1 MLTVMDKVLSRSRK
15 IWIWFQNPRDCGLE
29 WIKPFWYWAS
39 MKLWSQYISH
49 SFEMLRVSGWASHF
63 SFNWFCN
70 MLWRRKEE
78 GDVYYYSLFCL
89 PPVREK
95 KSRIWKV
102 FAWQQINLHRQVLQ
116 TFTNQQFSCMNINQQ
131 FCYINI
137 AQLCNVDCIQRYFP
151 YDEQTYWW
159 AKTLSKKWTVLNFS
173 RKLIIQLSQNTT
185 TMASCGWREPA
196 PFVPYGHATLSPF
209 SYLEQLYDSL
219 LWIALA
225 SDLTYDWFYLFY
237 G

>member
-1 MLTVMDKVLSRSRK
+1 ML
-15 IWIWFQNPRDCGLE
+15 W
-29 WIKPFWYWAS
+29 
-39 MKLWSQYISH
+39 
-49 SFEMLRVSGWASHF
+49 VSGWASHF

-70 MLWRRKEE
+70 MPGWRKEE
-78 GDVYYYSLFCL
+78 GDFLLLFPFL
-89 PPVREK
+89 PATSERK

-102 FAWQQINLHRQVLQ
+102 FAWQQIHLHRQVLQ

-131 FCYINI
+131 LCYINI
-137 AQLCNVDCIQRYFP
+137 AQLCNLECIKRYLP

-159 AKTLSKKWTVLNFS
+159 AKTMSKKWTVLNFS
-173 RKLIIQLSQNTT
+173 RKLIIQLSLNTT
-185 TMASCGWREPA
+185 TVASCGWRELA
-196 PFVPYGHATLSPF
+196 PFVPYGHATLSPV